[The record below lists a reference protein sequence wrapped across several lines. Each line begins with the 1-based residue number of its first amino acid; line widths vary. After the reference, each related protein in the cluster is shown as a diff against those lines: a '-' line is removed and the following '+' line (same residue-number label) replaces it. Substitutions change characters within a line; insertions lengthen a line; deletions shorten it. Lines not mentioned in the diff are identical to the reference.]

1 METIRAFIAAPL
13 PPIAKQELGAV
24 VEKLAERVPSGSVR
38 WVKPEL
44 MHLTLRFLGETAVT
58 KLSAVKQ
65 AIDRAAASQAPLTL
79 VLNETGCFPNA
90 NRPRVIWLGLA
101 GEIAALAALK
111 ANLDERLIPLGWQK
125 EERPFQAHLTVG
137 RVKETGSVRTVEWRV
152 MVQQVAI
159 PVTAVHL
166 IESQL
171 TPQGPI
177 YTVRHISRL

>member
-1 METIRAFIAAPL
+1 M
-13 PPIAKQELGAV
+13 
-24 VEKLAERVPSGSVR
+24 
-38 WVKPEL
+38 
-44 MHLTLRFLGETAVT
+44 
-58 KLSAVKQ
+58 
-65 AIDRAAASQAPLTL
+65 DRAAASRAPLTL

-171 TPQGPI
+171 TPKAPSIPCATSAVYNRRSAVIQATKSGRDARAPI
-177 YTVRHISRL
+177 FERARRPRSYFETEENLERICRHQYGSGRPK